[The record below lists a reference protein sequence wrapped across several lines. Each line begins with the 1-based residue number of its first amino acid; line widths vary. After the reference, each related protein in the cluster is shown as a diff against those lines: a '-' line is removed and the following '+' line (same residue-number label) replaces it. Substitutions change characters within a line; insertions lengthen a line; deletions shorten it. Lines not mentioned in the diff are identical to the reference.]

1 MKTPQVSEQDV
12 RLIAELITAQTNEQS
27 TVPQAEQRPPATTK
41 PTPHAPTRQRAASTP
56 ADAPL
61 YNRVQSTIALCFA
74 IFIAG
79 LLWWFGAYFTL
90 QALASFGIKLAGV
103 GWWQWLIPVAIT
115 ASELALWPHRASGP
129 LQFLFFAGVGLFD
142 IGTSF
147 AGLTVWGAGRPIP
160 LFVGFTIPQA
170 GWGLVGFALVV
181 ALVLAFIPERLI
193 RWAGPDL
200 LALWK

>member
-1 MKTPQVSEQDV
+1 
-12 RLIAELITAQTNEQS
+12 
-27 TVPQAEQRPPATTK
+27 
-41 PTPHAPTRQRAASTP
+41 
-56 ADAPL
+56 L
-61 YNRVQSTIALCFA
+61 YKRVQTTIALCFA
-74 IFIAG
+74 ISIAG

-90 QALASFGIKLAGV
+90 QALASFGVKLAGV
-103 GWWQWLIPVAIT
+103 GWWQWIIPAAIT

-129 LQFLFFAGVGLFD
+129 LQFLFFAVVGFFD